1 MLLNKYKISDYER
14 ITAKPGNVNKTVEA
28 DAYASLSAQN
38 LAYSLI
44 PQDSPPNFSEEC
56 SQNVQDEIY
65 NRPPIYD
72 EDIYDDFPPSDED
85 IYDGRVEENTGCN
98 DDRIT
103 FPPGNKKKRR
113 SDTSIE
119 RRFRKKT
126 SKEHGCT
133 KCARFILHK
142 YFTEVSRTVSIS
154 CLGICNTCGISILN
168 LPLTKAK
175 DP

>member
-98 DDRIT
+98 DDRIA
-103 FPPGNKKKRR
+103 FPQVIRR
-113 SDTSIE
+113 KGDVIH
-119 RRFRKKT
+119 R
-126 SKEHGCT
+126 
-133 KCARFILHK
+133 
-142 YFTEVSRTVSIS
+142 
-154 CLGICNTCGISILN
+154 
-168 LPLTKAK
+168 
-175 DP
+175 